1 MQTLKQLDTRGKR
14 VLVRVDYN
22 VPLKDG
28 VIQDDTRVTAS
39 LDTIRQLLSGG
50 ASVVLMSHL
59 GRPKAGPEAKFSLQ
73 PVAARLSELLGQPVQ
88 FLGGLP
94 SSDETR
100 AAVQAMQ
107 PGDVALLENV
117 RFEAGEEKNDATL
130 SAALAQLGDAFVL
143 DAFGSAHR
151 AHSSVSGVAAHLP
164 HAGGLLLEAEV
175 TALSKLLDAPEHPY
189 VVIIGGA
196 KVSDKLLVI
205 ENLLPTVDRM
215 LIGGGMAYTFVK
227 AQGGQIGKS
236 IHEDDF
242 LDKAR
247 ELLGKYG
254 DKIVLPTDTL
264 AGDAF
269 SNDANTRVVPTADI
283 PDDWEGMDIGP
294 DSQAAFTAPAG
305 RQDRL
310 LERPDGRVRVP
321 EVRERHERHREGR
334 RGPRRGHVQRDRR
347 RGQRERHQQERPGGP
362 RVAHQHGRRRE
373 PRTAGRQE
381 AARRGGDEMTGPSTL
396 LALNWKMNK
405 TPSEAAAWAREL
417 LASLPALP
425 ADTALAIMAP
435 AIDLPALQTALTGS
449 SVQYGA
455 QDVSAHAS
463 GAYTGE
469 TSTAMLQDVGARF
482 AVVGHSERREY
493 HAESSAVVAA
503 KTRAA
508 MAAGVRADR
517 VRRRGPRGA

>member
-294 DSQAAFTAPAG
+294 DSQAAFTAALQG
-305 RQDRL
+305 AKT
-310 LERPDGRVRVP
+310 VFWN
-321 EVRERHERHREGR
+321 
-334 RGPRRGHVQRDRR
+334 GPMGVFEFQKFAS
-347 RGQRERHQQERPGGP
+347 GTNAIAKA
-362 RVAHQHGRRRE
+362 VADLGAD
-373 PRTAGRQE
+373 TYSVIG
-381 AARRGGDEMTGPSTL
+381 GGDS
-396 LALNWKMNK
+396 
-405 TPSEAAAWAREL
+405 
-417 LASLPALP
+417 
-425 ADTALAIMAP
+425 
-435 AIDLPALQTALTGS
+435 
-449 SVQYGA
+449 
-455 QDVSAHAS
+455 VSAINKS
-463 GAYTGE
+463 G
-469 TSTAMLQDVGARF
+469 Q
-482 AVVGHSERREY
+482 
-493 HAESSAVVAA
+493 
-503 KTRAA
+503 
-508 MAAGVRADR
+508 ADR
-517 VRRRGPRGA
+517 VSHISTGGGASLELLEGKKLPGVEAMK

>member
-1 MQTLKQLDTRGKR
+1 MQTLKQLRHPGKR

-294 DSQAAFTAPAG
+294 DSQAAFTAALQG
-305 RQDRL
+305 AKT
-310 LERPDGRVRVP
+310 VFWN
-321 EVRERHERHREGR
+321 
-334 RGPRRGHVQRDRR
+334 GPMGVFEFQKFAS
-347 RGQRERHQQERPGGP
+347 GTNAIAKA
-362 RVAHQHGRRRE
+362 VADLGAD
-373 PRTAGRQE
+373 TYSVIG
-381 AARRGGDEMTGPSTL
+381 GGDS
-396 LALNWKMNK
+396 
-405 TPSEAAAWAREL
+405 
-417 LASLPALP
+417 
-425 ADTALAIMAP
+425 
-435 AIDLPALQTALTGS
+435 
-449 SVQYGA
+449 
-455 QDVSAHAS
+455 VSAINKS
-463 GAYTGE
+463 G
-469 TSTAMLQDVGARF
+469 Q
-482 AVVGHSERREY
+482 
-493 HAESSAVVAA
+493 
-503 KTRAA
+503 
-508 MAAGVRADR
+508 ADR
-517 VRRRGPRGA
+517 VSHISTGGGASLELLEGKKLPGVEAMK

>member
-227 AQGGQIGKS
+227 AQGGRIGKS

-247 ELLGKYG
+247 ELLGRYG

-294 DSQAAFTAPAG
+294 DSQAAFTAALQGAKTVFWNGPMGVFEFQKFASGTNAIAKAVADLGAG
-305 RQDRL
+305 TYSVI
-310 LERPDGRVRVP
+310 G
-321 EVRERHERHREGR
+321 
-334 RGPRRGHVQRDRR
+334 
-347 RGQRERHQQERPGGP
+347 
-362 RVAHQHGRRRE
+362 
-373 PRTAGRQE
+373 
-381 AARRGGDEMTGPSTL
+381 GGDS
-396 LALNWKMNK
+396 
-405 TPSEAAAWAREL
+405 
-417 LASLPALP
+417 
-425 ADTALAIMAP
+425 
-435 AIDLPALQTALTGS
+435 
-449 SVQYGA
+449 
-455 QDVSAHAS
+455 VSAINKS
-463 GAYTGE
+463 G
-469 TSTAMLQDVGARF
+469 Q
-482 AVVGHSERREY
+482 
-493 HAESSAVVAA
+493 
-503 KTRAA
+503 
-508 MAAGVRADR
+508 ADR
-517 VRRRGPRGA
+517 VSHISTGGGASLELLEGKKLPGVEAMK